1 MGLKEYRVQR
11 GMTQTELSERAGIRQ
26 STISMYEK
34 GNRTPNIENCG
45 RLAKAYGQS
54 IDFIFSL
61 LDISK

>member
-11 GMTQTELSERAGIRQ
+11 GLTQAEVSAKAGIRQ

-34 GNRTPNIENCG
+34 GNRIPNIENCSK
-45 RLAKAYGQS
+45 LARAYGQS
-54 IDFIFSL
+54 IDFVFSL